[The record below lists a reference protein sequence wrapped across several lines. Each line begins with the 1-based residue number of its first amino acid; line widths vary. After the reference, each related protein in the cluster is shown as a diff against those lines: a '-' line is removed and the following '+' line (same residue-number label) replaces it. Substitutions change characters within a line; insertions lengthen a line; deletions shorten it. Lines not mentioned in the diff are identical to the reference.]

1 MKFRNIFK
9 YTGLIFLTSLGACT
23 NVNKQDVLRQT
34 VLSADATYRLT
45 VMALIPIMQDKVPN
59 VKLTQEQKSLLKR
72 VSNVL
77 ASELATASNTIGN
90 GGTLSELTVNTLK
103 DGVNAYASCLENI
116 KETTMPKQ
124 CTQLGV

>member
-1 MKFRNIFK
+1 MFLEIFVPSMIN
-9 YTGLIFLTSLGACT
+9 GMLGRELTA
-23 NVNKQDVLRQT
+23 
-34 VLSADATYRLT
+34 
-45 VMALIPIMQDKVPN
+45 
-59 VKLTQEQKSLLKR
+59 EQKAILKR

-116 KETTMPKQ
+116 KESTMPTQ

>member
-1 MKFRNIFK
+1 MKLRDIFK
-9 YTGLIFLTSLGACT
+9 YTGLIFMCSLGACSHE
-23 NVNKQDVLRQT
+23 NRQEILRKT

-59 VKLTQEQKSLLKR
+59 VKLTEDQKAILKR

-90 GGTLSELTVNTLK
+90 GGTLSELTVNTIK
-103 DGVNAYASCLENI
+103 DGVNAYATCLENL
-116 KETTMPKQ
+116 KTTTIPQ
-124 CTQLGV
+124 SCTKLGV